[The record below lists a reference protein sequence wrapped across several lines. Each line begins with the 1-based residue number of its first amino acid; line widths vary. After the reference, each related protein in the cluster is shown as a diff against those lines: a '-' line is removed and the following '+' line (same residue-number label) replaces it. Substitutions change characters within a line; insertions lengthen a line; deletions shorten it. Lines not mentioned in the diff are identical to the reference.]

1 MTIDNTEDK
10 IKDTANQEI
19 EDNSV
24 IEDAVLVDSASSEA
38 PPEDQHVY
46 YIATVKVVFM
56 RKDKPRE
63 RTVNVL
69 LDLVVPY
76 ISQATLNDVNRAAV
90 GRVMSENEVPGDQIR
105 EVVIMNISLLGLMT
119 PSTFKND
126 PHQTV
131 YMNEFIQ

>member
-24 IEDAVLVDSASSEA
+24 IEDAGLVDSDSSEA

-131 YMNEFIQ
+131 SMNEFIQ